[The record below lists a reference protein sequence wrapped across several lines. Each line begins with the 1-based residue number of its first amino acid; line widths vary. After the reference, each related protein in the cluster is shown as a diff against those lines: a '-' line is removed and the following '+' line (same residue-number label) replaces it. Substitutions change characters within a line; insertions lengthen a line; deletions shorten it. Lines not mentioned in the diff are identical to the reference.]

1 MSSPPNKRINLT
13 NHGLD
18 GSLAAEARPAVV
30 CRLRARRWADE
41 ECGDGESSSTSY
53 SHRLAEGL
61 VGVRIG
67 RCDGSRW

>member
-30 CRLRARRWADE
+30 CRLRAGRWAD
-41 ECGDGESSSTSY
+41 
-53 SHRLAEGL
+53 
-61 VGVRIG
+61 GVWWG
-67 RCDGSRW
+67 GVEPPPTALTWASRRSQGVWV